1 MFKAKKLVTGPLQ
14 VNTYILGETDSK
26 EAMVIDPGG
35 NAGGILQVLEQMEW
49 KLKVIV
55 LTHGHGD
62 HIGAVMELQQ
72 KTGVSVLVHEEDA
85 SMVADSRKNFTA
97 MMGGGVSFEPD
108 GLLQDGDEIQL
119 GEKTVLVIHTPGHTQ
134 GGICLKADNLLFTG
148 DTLFMMSIGRTDL
161 EGGNHRQLIKGI
173 QDRLM
178 TLDDAVM
185 VYPGHGPE
193 SSIGTERKSNP
204 YL

>member
-1 MFKAKKLVTGPLQ
+1 MFKVKKLVTGPLQ
-14 VNTYILGETDSK
+14 VNTYILGETESK

-35 NAGGILQVLEQMEW
+35 NAGGVIQVLEQQGW
-49 KLKVIV
+49 TLKLIV

-62 HIGAVMELQQ
+62 HIGAVAELQNR
-72 KTGVSVLVHEEDA
+72 TGVSMVIHEED
-85 SMVADSRKNFTA
+85 VAMLTDSKRNFTS
-97 MMGGGVSFEPD
+97 MMGTGIEITPD
-108 GLLQDGDEIQL
+108 GTLEDGDEILL
-119 GEKTVLVIHTPGHTQ
+119 GDQSVLVISTPGHTQ

-161 EGGNHRQLIKGI
+161 EGGNHRQLIRSIK
-173 QDRLM
+173 DRLM
-178 TLDDAVM
+178 VLEDDVV

-193 SSIGTERKSNP
+193 STIGEERTKNP